1 MSWIYRISIRNKLLL
16 VLLPLVLALL
26 GVAGNGF
33 MAHYSV
39 EKQMKTVAELTHIAA
54 TLGDTIHEL
63 QKERGLSAGYLGSK
77 GQQFRSELTTQ
88 QQLTDQVLK
97 KAENSLAQLA
107 GTENLGKL
115 TELVNQFSQQQQ
127 TINTLRS
134 GVSNLSIA
142 TPQAL
147 ASYTRMVNILLDIVG
162 NISHLPQP
170 GVILNDLMTYYALLN
185 IKEQAGIERALLANT
200 FSAGKFM
207 PGMFQRFS
215 EVVGKQ
221 TAWITAYQTFATP
234 DDLKL
239 WQQTE
244 NQPTTQKAL
253 AMRQQAFIHAA
264 DNQFGIQGPD
274 WFAAQTERINL
285 LKDVENTLAGQL
297 SGDAQR
303 IAETARIDWMGYL
316 AATVLALLVSLGFA
330 LLITRSIDRQLKTI
344 LHKIHTM
351 GNDLTQRLPVP
362 GTDELS
368 RISMAWNA
376 MTDNLRST
384 VMEIKQGAD
393 VLLSASDDI
402 ARGNQDLA
410 QRTDEQAASLVETA
424 ASMEQISTTVNQT
437 AESARQAQLLTTE
450 MENEVQ
456 EADSI
461 AIEASRSIEAVRESS
476 EQISHIISSID
487 EISFQTNL
495 LALNAAVE
503 AARAGELGKGF
514 AVVAAEVR
522 SLSQR
527 CAREAASIRDLVT
540 VTMGKINEG
549 VEKVNASG
557 ETLHLAAANTSRM
570 RQYVT
575 DIAHAASEQSLGIK
589 QIDLALHQLEQVT
602 QQNAARV
609 SEAATAS
616 QTLNQQSEAMTSLVD
631 RFTLN

>member
-16 VLLPLVLALL
+16 VLSPLLLALL

-33 MAHYSV
+33 ISHYAV
-39 EKQMKTVAELTHIAA
+39 EQQMKTVSGLTQIAG
-54 TLGDTIHEL
+54 TLGDTIHEI

-77 GQQFRSELTTQ
+77 GQQFRSELTAQ
-88 QQLTDQVLK
+88 QQLTDQALK
-97 KAENSLAQLA
+97 KAEHSLTQLAQ
-107 GTENLGKL
+107 TEHLSKL
-115 TELVNQFSQQQQ
+115 NELVDQFSQQQQ

-134 GVSNLSIA
+134 GVSDLSIA

-147 ASYTRMVNILLDIVG
+147 ASYTRMVNTLLDIVG
-162 NISHLPQP
+162 NISQLPQP

-221 TAWITAYQTFATP
+221 TSWITAYQTFATA

-239 WQQTE
+239 WQQTQ
-244 NQPTTQKAL
+244 NLPATQKAL
-253 AMRQQAFIHAA
+253 AMRQQAFIHAT

-274 WFAAQTERINL
+274 WFSAQTERINL
-285 LKDVENTLAGQL
+285 LKELENTLSSQL
-297 SGDAQR
+297 SGDAQK
-303 IAETARIDWMGYL
+303 ITDTARTDWMSYL
-316 AATVLALLVSLGFA
+316 GATVLALLVSLAFA
-330 LLITRSIDRQLKTI
+330 LLITRSIDQQLKTI

-368 RISMAWNA
+368 RISGAWNA

-402 ARGNQDLA
+402 AQGNQDLA

-514 AVVAAEVR
+514 AVVATEVR
-522 SLSQR
+522 NLSQR
-527 CAREAASIRDLVT
+527 CAREAASIRELVT
-540 VTMGKINEG
+540 VTMEKINEG

-575 DIAHAASEQSLGIK
+575 DIAHAASEQSLGIQ

-616 QTLNQQSEAMTSLVD
+616 QTLNQQSEAMTSLVN

>member
-16 VLLPLVLALL
+16 VLSPLFFALL
-26 GVAGNGF
+26 CVAGNGF
-33 MAHYSV
+33 MSHYSV
-39 EKQMKTVAELTHIAA
+39 EKQMKTVAQLTHIAG
-54 TLGDTIHEL
+54 TLGDTIHEI

-77 GQQFRSELTTQ
+77 GQQFRADLTTQ
-88 QQLTDQVLK
+88 RQLTDQALK
-97 KAENSLAQLA
+97 SAENSLAQLA

-115 TELVNQFSQQQQ
+115 TDLVNQFSQQQQ

-147 ASYTRMVNILLDIVG
+147 ASYTSMVNILLDIVG

-221 TAWITAYQTFATP
+221 TAWITAFQTFATS

-239 WQQTE
+239 WQQNE
-244 NQPTTQKAL
+244 NLPATQKAL
-253 AMRQQAFIHAA
+253 AMRQQAFTHAA
-264 DNQFGIQGPD
+264 DNQFGIRGPD

-285 LKDVENTLAGQL
+285 LKELENTLASQL

-303 IAETARIDWMGYL
+303 IAQIARVDWMGYL
-316 AATVLALLVSLGFA
+316 AATVLALLVSLGLA
-330 LLITRSIDRQLKTI
+330 LLITRSIDQQLKTM
-344 LHKIHTM
+344 LHKIDTM

-368 RISMAWNA
+368 RISRAWNV
-376 MTDNLRST
+376 MTDNLQST
-384 VMEIKQGAD
+384 VMKIKQSAD
-393 VLLSASDDI
+393 VLLHTSDDI

-557 ETLHLAAANTSRM
+557 ETLHLAAANTSKM
-570 RQYVT
+570 RQYVA

-602 QQNAARV
+602 QKNAVRV
-609 SEAATAS
+609 SEAASAS
-616 QTLNQQSEAMTSLVD
+616 QTLNQQSEAMTSLVN